1 MLPELT
7 PLRVPGDAMVM
18 LMGVSGSG
26 KSTFAARHF
35 GPTDVLSSD
44 ALRGLIAGDESDQ
57 SATEEA
63 FELLRIALRMRL
75 ARGRLTVVDA
85 TNVQRWARRLLLD
98 AARQHGRPAVAVVLD
113 LPLAICLERNQLRLA
128 HRPPA
133 SAIRRQHRW
142 LVESMPMLAAEGF
155 ARVDLLRSP
164 DEVERVVVEQV
175 VERISGQRNAPKE
188 LRPPRRPKPPKRYR
202 NA

>member
-1 MLPELT
+1 MRPLT
-7 PLRVPGDAMVM
+7 PLGIPADAMVV
-18 LMGVSGSG
+18 LIGASGSG

-44 ALRGLIAGDESDQ
+44 ALRGLVAGDESDQ
-57 SATEEA
+57 SATEDA
-63 FELLRIALRMRL
+63 FELLRLALRMRL

-98 AARQHGRPAVAVVLD
+98 AARREGRPAVAIVLD
-113 LPLAICLERNQLRLA
+113 LPLALCLERNELRLA
-128 HRPPA
+128 HRLPA

-155 ARVDLLRSP
+155 GRVELLRSP
-164 DEVERVVVEQV
+164 GEVERAAVEL
-175 VERISGQRNAPKE
+175 I
-188 LRPPRRPKPPKRYR
+188 
-202 NA
+202 

>member
-1 MLPELT
+1 MRPLT
-7 PLRVPGDAMVM
+7 PLRIPGDGMVV
-18 LMGVSGSG
+18 LMGASGSG

-44 ALRGLIAGDESDQ
+44 ALRGLVAGDESDQ
-57 SATEEA
+57 SATEDA
-63 FELLRIALRMRL
+63 FELLRLALRMRL

-98 AARQHGRPAVAVVLD
+98 AARREGRPAVAIVLD
-113 LPLAICLERNQLRLA
+113 LPLALCLKRNELRLV
-128 HRPPA
+128 HRLPA

-155 ARVDLLRSP
+155 ARVELLRAP
-164 DEVERVVVEQV
+164 DEVERAAVEH
-175 VERISGQRNAPKE
+175 I
-188 LRPPRRPKPPKRYR
+188 
-202 NA
+202 